1 MQNGDPGKIEVM
13 PEMIEVLG
21 DWIADEFGDTAET
34 GLYPGR
40 AEKERVIR
48 RLLELNQTQGRCR
61 SANSSTARPAP
72 R

>member
-1 MQNGDPGKIEVM
+1 MQNDGSDESEVT
-13 PEMIEVLG
+13 PEMIKVLG

-48 RLLELNQTQGRCR
+48 RLLELNQTHGRCR
-61 SANSSTARPAP
+61 SANSSTARSAL